1 MKRTI
6 AATALALGAVLT
18 LAACGGDDT
27 TSSSGSSGS
36 SSSSSSSGTTPS
48 GSATPAAGEHNQADV
63 MFAQGMIPHHAQAI
77 EMSDLLLAK
86 DGVDPAVVELA
97 RNIKSAQTPE
107 MEQMTGWLVGWDED
121 VPTGS
126 MGGGDMGGMDMSG
139 MMSEEDMTALKDASG
154 ADASRLFLEQMVVH
168 HRSAVMMAEIE
179 LKTGRNGD
187 TKALA
192 EQIIKS
198 QTSEITTM
206 TELLGS

>member
-1 MKRTI
+1 MNRTL

-27 TSSSGSSGS
+27 TSSSSTASSAA
-36 SSSSSSSGTTPS
+36 PS
-48 GSATPAAGEHNQADV
+48 GSATPASGEHNNADV

-86 DGVDPAVVELA
+86 DGVDPAVEELA
-97 RNIKSAQTPE
+97 QDIKDAQAPE
-107 MEQMTGWLVGWDED
+107 MEQMTGWLVGWGED
-121 VPTGS
+121 VPTDDGGS
-126 MGGGDMGGMDMSG
+126 MGGMDHGSGDMPG
-139 MMSEEDMTALKDASG
+139 MMSEEDMTALEDASG
-154 ADASRLFLEQMVVH
+154 EDASRLFLEQMIVH

-179 LKTGRNGD
+179 LGAGLNED
-187 TKALA
+187 AKALA

-206 TELLGS
+206 TELLGG

>member
-6 AATALALGAVLT
+6 AATALVLGAVLT
-18 LAACGGDDT
+18 LAACGGNDT
-27 TSSSGSSGS
+27 TSSAGS
-36 SSSSSSSGTTPS
+36 SSSSSTAPS

-86 DGVDPAVVELA
+86 DGVDPAVVKLA
-97 RNIKSAQTPE
+97 RDIKAAQTPE

-121 VPTGS
+121 VPTGT
-126 MGGGDMGGMDMSG
+126 MGGDMGGMDMSG

-154 ADASRLFLEQMVVH
+154 ADASRLFLEQMIVH
-168 HRSAVMMAEIE
+168 HRSAVMMAEAE
-179 LKTGRNGD
+179 MKAGLNGD
-187 TKALA
+187 AKALA
-192 EQIIKS
+192 AQIIKS